1 MYLSGTSSRAEG
13 ALQEG
18 RGAQRG
24 IRTSCYEPNS
34 TIYLPVATHRI
45 QLSIYQLL
53 RGEQSQRQ
61 ELHSQHQA
69 LVARHQSLTDWYYTK
84 KEEHAAEK
92 NKLEGEIAQLRN
104 LFVEQAP
111 RASAS
116 QFNGNLFAG
125 QAPHASATQFNE
137 APHVPQVVPRTRPGR
152 SAPY

>member
-13 ALQEG
+13 ALQED

-61 ELHSQHQA
+61 ELRSQHQA
-69 LVARHQSLTDWYYTK
+69 LVAQHQALTDWYYTK
-84 KEEHAAEK
+84 KEEQAAEK
-92 NKLEGEIAQLRN
+92 NKLEGEIAQLKKELEGKNSLKTELRN
-104 LFVEQAP
+104 LLVGQAP
-111 RASAS
+111 RASAP
-116 QFNGNLFAG
+116 QFNGA
-125 QAPHASATQFNE
+125 HA
-137 APHVPQVVPRTRPGR
+137 VPQVPHSRPGR